1 MAAVKEMMW
10 FLLLD
15 EVCDDT
21 IEHFLIS
28 DSNSDDGVLALVA
41 HKQRKRRV
49 RVENYAEIIVPQYSL
64 DTFRSHFRMSRRA
77 LEFLEG
83 LLAVLPGL
91 PHEPKHTPY
100 TTLQANPSYFMGFRQ
115 SRESKICRRSI

>member
-1 MAAVKEMMW
+1 MAAAKEMMW
-10 FLLLD
+10 FLLLE

-21 IEHFLIS
+21 MEHFLIS

-77 LEFLEG
+77 LGFLEG
-83 LLAVLPGL
+83 LLAELPGL
-91 PHEPKHTPY
+91 PHEPKHSGRKNVLRKLLRILY
-100 TTLQANPSYFMGFRQ
+100 RRVKAGF
-115 SRESKICRRSI
+115 SVC